1 MAPFRQSETKKRYLV
16 VVALPDKDID
26 ARQTARFAKSMELTR
41 AARARVGEWLTSRGF
56 GATDF
61 ELMEPEVFGT
71 FSILTTE
78 AVAKALRGSPGVD
91 AVLDAG

>member
-1 MAPFRQSETKKRYLV
+1 M
-16 VVALPDKDID
+16 VVAMPDKDLD
-26 ARQTARFAKSMELTR
+26 AGQTARFAKSMELTR
-41 AARARVGEWLTSRGF
+41 AARERVGAWLARRGF
-56 GATDF
+56 GAADF

-71 FSILTTE
+71 FSIRATE